1 MFSNQLLYFSRVLFP
16 TLATVAIMVAATL
29 FVKFG
34 SSSKWSVS
42 THAGKFQNP
51 FKNLNLIIAMVI
63 LGFILL
69 HILTFYIEIPEDLLF
84 PKMPC
89 GFDMVAMCAMFTIFN
104 SDAKEHM
111 LRKCPVLRG
120 HLEVV
125 FCNKKKR
132 VQPMPAHSDGNSMGQ
147 AEGVEGK
154 SADFKAG
161 SLFTVARLNQT
172 NNKNFGRKEF
182 RTRPPHSDER
192 ARRNMNRG
200 VLTVENLED
209 Q

>member
-1 MFSNQLLYFSRVLFP
+1 MFRVLFP
-16 TLATVAIMVAATL
+16 TLATVGIMVAATL

-63 LGFILL
+63 LAFILL
-69 HILTFYIEIPEDLLF
+69 HILTFYIEIPPDLLF

-111 LRKCPVLRG
+111 LRKCPALG
-120 HLEVV
+120 SHFEVV
-125 FCNKKKR
+125 FCYKKR
-132 VQPMPAHSDGNSMGQ
+132 VQPKPKPSHSNGNNMGQ
-147 AEGVEGK
+147 AGEAEGNL
-154 SADFKAG
+154 ADSKTG
-161 SLFTVARLNQT
+161 RLFTVARLNQA
-172 NNKNFGRKEF
+172 NKNFS
-182 RTRPPHSDER
+182 TRSPNSDER
-192 ARRNMNRG
+192 APRNTNRG
-200 VLTVENLED
+200 VLTVENLEE